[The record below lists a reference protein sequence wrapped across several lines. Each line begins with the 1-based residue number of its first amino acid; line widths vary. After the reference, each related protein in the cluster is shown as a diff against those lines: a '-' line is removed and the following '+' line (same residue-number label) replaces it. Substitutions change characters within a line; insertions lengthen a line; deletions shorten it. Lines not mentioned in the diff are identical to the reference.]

1 MMPNYDAEQALIG
14 CIMLEPNKVIPLA
27 IRELSGEEF
36 RITEFRTVFESAKKI
51 WKDKRAVDAVTI
63 LAELGPNY
71 RETVIGAANCVPS
84 ISHANDYIKAIAET
98 NKRFKTLEITQDLI
112 IAAESGDMGQC
123 RKDASEISKIL
134 IQNTKIREIDAKG
147 GYLDFMERAG
157 QKKEYIK
164 LGISK
169 IDKAVFVE
177 PGDYVVI
184 GGRPSSGK
192 TALTLQMMLK
202 IAETEKVIYFSLE
215 TSKEKIM
222 DRLICNFTRTPMSQ
236 IKSGEITQWDSIVGG
251 YDDFKNLKFEI
262 VEAAG
267 WTTEQIEAKAIQEEA
282 KVIFIDYLGLIRGTG
297 KDLYERVTNISID
310 LHTMAQDNKIAVF
323 ALSQLNR
330 AGEREPSMEDLR
342 QSGQIE
348 QDADCILLLWAV
360 DKNNPASDRELI
372 VAKNKEGC
380 VGKIRLDF
388 HGQYQLFTQIEST
401 RNG

>member
-1 MMPNYDAEQALIG
+1 M
-14 CIMLEPNKVIPLA
+14 
-27 IRELSGEEF
+27 
-36 RITEFRTVFESAKKI
+36 
-51 WKDKRAVDAVTI
+51 
-63 LAELGPNY
+63 
-71 RETVIGAANCVPS
+71 
-84 ISHANDYIKAIAET
+84 
-98 NKRFKTLEITQDLI
+98 EITQNLT
-112 IAAESGDMGQC
+112 IAAESGDMEQC

-202 IAETEKVIYFSLE
+202 IAETEKAIYFSLE

-222 DRLICNFTRTPMSQ
+222 DRLICNFTRTPMAQ
-236 IKSGEITQWDSIVGG
+236 IKSGEITQWDSIIGG